1 MQLGNQTDP
10 TLEWGAT
17 LTPRVGLGSDRVSV
31 TNNRCLKMTHI
42 VLDANPHFL
51 QTSLINP
58 FLIAKKQFIYYHSC
72 AACENLLLAIE
83 EKKNADLQCQQYGIV
98 ISSLS
103 YQGSW
108 PLNAL
113 ISIAE

>member
-1 MQLGNQTDP
+1 MPKDLFIAWLYGRFQLGNQTDP

-17 LTPRVGLGSDRVSV
+17 PTPRVGLGSDRGSV

-83 EKKNADLQCQQYGIV
+83 EKKMQTSNV
-98 ISSLS
+98 
-103 YQGSW
+103 
-108 PLNAL
+108 NNMAL
-113 ISIAE
+113 